1 MARYA
6 APDLTGLTAP
16 DVVEELDYEVILD
29 LLKTDITTRLES
41 MGIDYDVASLE
52 SDPVVKILEVAA
64 YRETLLR
71 ARVNTA
77 ARAIM
82 LAYAQENDLDQ
93 LGVYYGVERQITG
106 YDADSNPIYE
116 TDTRLRTRIQLA
128 PEALSVA
135 GPVGAYEFHAM
146 SVDTTVKSVAVY
158 SPDPGEVHVYPL
170 VDTGDGT
177 PSQSVLEKIQK
188 KLAETDIRPLTD
200 MVQVMAPTKVAYTV
214 DVSLEIDE
222 GPDEAVVK
230 AAAAAAIQKY
240 ADSRHIV
247 ATHVHLSGIIAAAH
261 VSGVVSVT
269 VNSPTADVE
278 PKDNEFA
285 YMSALTVAIV

>member
-16 DVVEELDYEVILD
+16 DIVEELDYEDILD
-29 LLKTDITTRLES
+29 LLKTDVTTRLES

-106 YDADSNPIYE
+106 YDDDENPIYE
-116 TDTRLRTRIQLA
+116 TDARLRTRIQVA

-135 GPVGAYEFHAM
+135 GPVGAYEFHTL
-146 SVDTTVKSVAVY
+146 SEDTTIKSVAVY
-158 SPDPGEVHVYPL
+158 SPTPGYVHVYPL
-170 VDTGDGT
+170 VSTGDGT
-177 PSQSVLEKIQK
+177 PGSSILEKVTQR
-188 KLAETDIRPLTD
+188 LAETDIRPLTD
-200 MVQVMAPTKVAYTV
+200 MVQVIAPTKVTYTV
-214 DVSLEIDE
+214 DVTLEIEE
-222 GPDEAVVK
+222 GPDAEVVK
-230 AAAAAAIQKY
+230 AAAATAIQKY

-247 ATHVHLSGIIAAAH
+247 ATTVYRSGIIAAAY
-261 VSGVVSVT
+261 VSGVKNVT
-269 VNSPTADVE
+269 LDSPSADVE
-278 PKDNEFA
+278 PDDNEFA
-285 YMSALTVAIV
+285 YMSTLTVTVE